1 MQKLRPYVLPGLFV
15 FHLVVLFVTLST
27 VSTENKGSQQTA
39 VVTILSQFFLTALF
53 AGLGTGP
60 WALRIPS
67 WGALAALSWLS
78 FAFLQ
83 VIDTQGTR
91 RSGADDMLNATLAPL
106 IGWLVLVT
114 LLLLLRVIPF
124 LKWRVALQPTSPD
137 LPSSQHSLTRGI
149 LVVVATWGGLLMML
163 KDSWPWSMLATEFGK
178 RYLLSLSAIAV
189 LVGVG
194 ALVVTVLV
202 VSLTLT
208 RWAEWLF
215 YRRRWTLPVL
225 ANLVACVAIVLLL
238 SFGGPFK
245 TGPERLRATLWLL
258 PALAA
263 LPLTTL
269 LSLGMAG
276 YRLTPRQQA
285 EHLASESSSQ
295 EATTI
300 TEKPVGNGFP
310 SLQRPHIAALVG
322 VLGFFVGYVPTG
334 SLNQVY
340 ITIHSSS
347 IGRNDAGEITRLTPS
362 AWATDDSLRVITGL
376 PQLKQLT
383 LGNAEITDAGLV
395 HLKRLTNLE
404 MLSLHQSQITDA
416 GLVHLKG
423 ITNLQTLKIWDSTI
437 TDAGMEH
444 LKGLA
449 NLQTLKIWDS
459 TITDAGMEHLKGLT
473 NLESLYLTGTQITDA
488 GLVHL
493 AGMNLKELSMPKE
506 AKTDLGLKHYLA
518 AIEPPTYLDF
528 EDWGI
533 TDAGLVHLKGLTNL
547 ESLYLTGTQ
556 ITDAGLVH
564 LKRLTNLE
572 SLDLGGTK
580 ITDAG
585 LVLLRGMN
593 LNSLSMPKE
602 AKTDLGLKHYLAAI
616 EPPTYLNFE
625 DWGITDAGLVHL
637 KRLTNL
643 QSLDLGG
650 TKITDAGLV
659 DLKGITNLLQLDLD
673 ETQITDAGLVHLK
686 RLTNLE
692 SLYLGGTKITDAG
705 LVYLKG
711 LTNLERLSLDG
722 TPITDAGVAELKQ
735 ALPNC
740 KIEK

>member
-300 TEKPVGNGFP
+300 TEKPVGNRFL

-459 TITDAGMEHLKGLT
+459 TITDAGME
-473 NLESLYLTGTQITDA
+473 
-488 GLVHL
+488 
-493 AGMNLKELSMPKE
+493 
-506 AKTDLGLKHYLA
+506 
-518 AIEPPTYLDF
+518 
-528 EDWGI
+528 
-533 TDAGLVHLKGLTNL
+533 HLKGLTNL

>member
-60 WALRIPS
+60 WALRVPS

-83 VIDTQGTR
+83 VIDTQGTQ

-300 TEKPVGNGFP
+300 TEKPVGNRFL

-444 LKGLA
+444 LKGL
-449 NLQTLKIWDS
+449 
-459 TITDAGMEHLKGLT
+459 T

-493 AGMNLKELSMPKE
+493 AGMNLKELDIPK
-506 AKTDLGLKHYLA
+506 ACQTDLGLKHYLA
-518 AIEPPTYLDF
+518 AMEPRRHLHLRGWSAVSDAGLVHLQGLTNLLRINLEDTQITDAGLVQLRGMNLKLLSIPKEATTDIGLMHYLAAVATPTKLNLRGWNITAAGLVHLAGMNLKTLQIPTQAKTDAGLPHYLAAIETRNELLLAN
-528 EDWGI
+528 WKI
-533 TDAGLVHLKGLTNL
+533 TDAGLVHLIGQTKLRAL
-547 ESLYLTGTQ
+547 FLRDTQ
-556 ITDAGLVH
+556 ITDAGLGH
-564 LKRLTNLE
+564 LKGMTHLQTLNLR
-572 SLDLGGTK
+572 GTK
-580 ITDAG
+580 VT
-585 LVLLRGMN
+585 
-593 LNSLSMPKE
+593 
-602 AKTDLGLKHYLAAI
+602 T
-616 EPPTYLNFE
+616 T
-625 DWGITDAGLVHL
+625 
-637 KRLTNL
+637 
-643 QSLDLGG
+643 
-650 TKITDAGLV
+650 
-659 DLKGITNLLQLDLD
+659 
-673 ETQITDAGLVHLK
+673 
-686 RLTNLE
+686 
-692 SLYLGGTKITDAG
+692 
-705 LVYLKG
+705 
-711 LTNLERLSLDG
+711 
-722 TPITDAGVAELKQ
+722 GVADLQK

-740 KIEK
+740 KIFK